1 MVSKGYRIRKYSDFK
16 KKNRRMPFETYEP
29 EKKLELKTQDAIP
42 FGVRMLNM
50 FLILG
55 GWISIFASSF
65 IFGLKNLFS
74 FKKKVDNI
82 NFTGRKYLQIE
93 LES

>member
-1 MVSKGYRIRKYSDFK
+1 MIPKGYKIIKYSEIRM
-16 KKNRRMPFETYEP
+16 KNRRMPFETYEP

-42 FGVRMLNM
+42 FGIRILNI
-50 FLILG
+50 FLVLG
-55 GWISIFASSF
+55 GWISILASSF